1 MKATL
6 VLHEKFRHAAGVVE
20 LMVWQV
26 PEPVPPSQ
34 HGFKYRLAYAVNGKR
49 IVGYDNERG
58 KGDHKHLCGEET
70 KYAFKDVATLLADFW
85 NDVEAAQ

>member
-26 PEPVPPSQ
+26 PEPVPPSL
-34 HGFKYRLAYAVNGKR
+34 HGFKYRLVYAVDGTR

-58 KGDHKHLCGEET
+58 KGDHKHLRGKEMD
-70 KYAFKDVATLLADFW
+70 YAFKDVATLLADFW
-85 NDVEAAQ
+85 NDVETAQ

>member
-6 VLHEKFRHAAGVVE
+6 VLHEKFRHGAGTVE
-20 LMVWQV
+20 LLVWEV
-26 PEPVPPSQ
+26 PEPVPPTM
-34 HGFKYRLAYAVNGKR
+34 HGFKYRLTYVVDGAR

-58 KGDHKHLCGEET
+58 KGDHKHLRARELE
-70 KYAFKDVATLLADFW
+70 YAFRDVATLLADFW